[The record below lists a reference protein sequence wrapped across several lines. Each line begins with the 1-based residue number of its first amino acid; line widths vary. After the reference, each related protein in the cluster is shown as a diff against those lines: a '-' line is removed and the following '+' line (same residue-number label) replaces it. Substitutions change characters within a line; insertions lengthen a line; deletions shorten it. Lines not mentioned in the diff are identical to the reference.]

1 MQATAPRPGRAFAPA
16 RAAGAAPRRALVV
29 SAAISRQRKEEVVS
43 TLEGKLGKSSIVF
56 GMRYKGLDVAT
67 VQKFRKGLPEVSDMY
82 VCKNSLMQVATRK
95 VGGWAPLEQRS
106 GTEGEN
112 AWIFV
117 PEDAIRDTVKHY
129 FAFEKQLLDD
139 AKKAAPKGAEVA
151 PPTSLSCIV
160 MDGKVL
166 TPAQLKACG
175 SLPTKKELLA
185 KIAMLAKQPARK
197 IAMGVKMVPTKLAI
211 AAKKLSELHDDKSMT
226 VAQALAAKA

>member
-16 RAAGAAPRRALVV
+16 RTAGAAPRRALVV
-29 SAAISRQRKEEVVS
+29 SAAISRQKKEEVVT
-43 TLEGKLGKSSIVF
+43 TLEGKLGKASIVF

-82 VCKNSLMQVATRK
+82 VCKNSLMKVATRK
-95 VGGWAPLEQRS
+95 VGGWAPLEERA
-106 GTEGEN
+106 GCEGEN

-117 PEDAIRDTVKHY
+117 PEDAIRDTIKHY
-129 FAFEKQLLDD
+129 FAFEKQLL
-139 AKKAAPKGAEVA
+139 E
-151 PPTSLSCIV
+151 
-160 MDGKVL
+160 
-166 TPAQLKACG
+166 ACG

-197 IAMGVKMVPTKLAI
+197 IAVGVKMVPTKLAI